1 MEYSYQSF
9 NIFYKRHKK
18 VTLLRPLLI
27 LNRLQ
32 ILKVCTFYRLPICID
47 YTNQLI
53 SFRRN
58 RLRHQIYPTLRTFFN
73 PNIDVALK
81 RLLSLI
87 KTENDYF
94 LNHLKNIQKFI
105 QLNNF
110 NLKKKK
116 NLRPKWICFL
126 PIALQ
131 RKFYQKLLTSN
142 FRSLTFNEIEFLL
155 RKNIF
160 LLK

>member
-1 MEYSYQSF
+1 MEYSYQTFS
-9 NIFYKRHKK
+9 IFYKRRKK

-47 YTNQLI
+47 YTNQLTR
-53 SFRRN
+53 FRRN
-58 RLRHQIYPTLRTFFN
+58 RLRHQICPILRTFFN
-73 PNIDVALK
+73 PNLDVALT

-110 NLKKKK
+110 NSQE

-131 RKFYQKLLTSN
+131 RKFYQKLLTSS
-142 FRSLTFNEIEFLL
+142 FRYLTFNEIEFLL

>member
-1 MEYSYQSF
+1 MKYSYQSF
-9 NIFYKRHKK
+9 SIFYKTRKK

-32 ILKVCTFYRLPICID
+32 ILKICTYYRLPICID
-47 YTNQLI
+47 YTNQLT

-58 RLRHQIYPTLRTFFN
+58 RLRHQIFPILRTFFN
-73 PNIDVALK
+73 PNIDQALK
-81 RLLSLI
+81 RFLSLT

-94 LNHLKNIQKFI
+94 SNHLKDIQKFI
-105 QLNNF
+105 QLNKF
-110 NLKKKK
+110 DLKK
-116 NLRPKWICFL
+116 NLKPKWICFL

-131 RKFYQKLLTSN
+131 RKFYQKLLISS
-142 FRSLTFNEIEFLL
+142 FRSLTFNEVEFLL

-160 LLK
+160 LCK